1 MTNDKLIMYDILY
14 IIYMV
19 IWNVNYMDTQQV

>member
-1 MTNDKLIMYDILY
+1 MTDDKLIMYDILY
-14 IIYMV
+14 IIYMI